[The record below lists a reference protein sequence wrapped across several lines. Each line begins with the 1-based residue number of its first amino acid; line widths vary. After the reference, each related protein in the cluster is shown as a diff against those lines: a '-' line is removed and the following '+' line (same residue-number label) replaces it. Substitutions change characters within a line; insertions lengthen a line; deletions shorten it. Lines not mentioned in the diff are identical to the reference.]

1 MLLLQLSEGIKITP
15 QRTYIAVNYRLD

>member
-1 MLLLQLSEGIKITP
+1 MLLLCEGIKITL

>member
-1 MLLLQLSEGIKITP
+1 MLLLWLSEGIKITQ